1 MSINNIPFYIYWET
15 YINFVNTNFSSLVLS
30 DDVLFLGFI
39 ILNCFFI
46 YCIVLLVKIIKFVV
60 LLVKNI
66 IYK

>member
-15 YINFVNTNFSSLVLS
+15 YVNFVNTNFSSLVLS

-60 LLVKNI
+60 LLAKNI